1 MKKNKNKYDLYD
13 DNVAL
18 TKSLNEQYF
27 DLYQKIETYVFKH
40 QSQSLKANIILT
52 EVLNQLIKHQ
62 NDVNDISKFSHQ
74 SIKAYVQQIEKR
86 IKFKDKIKEMKN
98 SDAQRY
104 TISGLWIT
112 MCGYIVLMFLKE
124 FLTDHYLIH
133 ISIDFLVA
141 VFAFYITIYQFI
153 RQYKIIKR
161 YQLKIQAFSIQLIGV
176 IISIF
181 VVLMT
186 LNSPFDISFLIMVI
200 AFITSQK
207 MIKKGMNK

>member
-98 SDAQRY
+98 SDTQRY

>member
-98 SDAQRY
+98 SDTQRY

-186 LNSPFDISFLIMVI
+186 LSSPFDISFLIMVI

>member
-1 MKKNKNKYDLYD
+1 M
-13 DNVAL
+13 
-18 TKSLNEQYF
+18 
-27 DLYQKIETYVFKH
+27 
-40 QSQSLKANIILT
+40 
-52 EVLNQLIKHQ
+52 NQLIKHQ

-98 SDAQRY
+98 SDTQRY

>member
-86 IKFKDKIKEMKN
+86 IKFKDKIKEMKTATN
-98 SDAQRY
+98 
-104 TISGLWIT
+104 
-112 MCGYIVLMFLKE
+112 
-124 FLTDHYLIH
+124 
-133 ISIDFLVA
+133 
-141 VFAFYITIYQFI
+141 
-153 RQYKIIKR
+153 
-161 YQLKIQAFSIQLIGV
+161 
-176 IISIF
+176 
-181 VVLMT
+181 
-186 LNSPFDISFLIMVI
+186 I
-200 AFITSQK
+200 AA
-207 MIKKGMNK
+207 

>member
-62 NDVNDISKFSHQ
+62 NDVNDISKFSYQ

-98 SDAQRY
+98 SDTQRY

>member
-98 SDAQRY
+98 SDTQRY

-112 MCGYIVLMFLKE
+112 ICGYIVLMFLKE